1 MSKPNQANRRNHL
14 GRNASAEFLRTCDGG
29 SSSRATESWAPLP
42 ANNQVDMSFDE
53 ESAGWQRLAACRG
66 EDSAYYFAPS
76 YFEKRR
82 EKLAREAV
90 AKRICAVCPVRQTC
104 LDYAL
109 VTREGH
115 GVWGGLNE
123 TERRAILKRQALE
136 AS

>member
-1 MSKPNQANRRNHL
+1 
-14 GRNASAEFLRTCDGG
+14 
-29 SSSRATESWAPLP
+29 
-42 ANNQVDMSFDE
+42 MSFE
-53 ESAGWQRLAACRG
+53 ERLPGWQGLAACRG
-66 EDSAYYFAPS
+66 EDSSYYFAPS
-76 YFEKRR
+76 YFEKRG

-90 AKRICAVCPVRQTC
+90 AKRICAVCPVRQAC

-109 VTREGH
+109 ETREGH